1 MKLIYGV
8 LSSALLI
15 AAGSSCSDDY
25 NPGGGTSGKINPQ
38 LDLDVNAITS
48 RSTSAGRDA
57 SPVSVNDLK
66 LRLSSTDGSFV
77 KEWNSIA
84 DFDNN
89 ELFKVGT
96 YTLEAIYGD
105 VEDEGFEKPYYYAST
120 QLTVKE
126 NKVTQVSM
134 NAQLSNSMVSIAT
147 TEAFRSYFTNYSF
160 QAHAEGGDYVNFT
173 STETRPGYLRPGK
186 VTVTA
191 DVTKP
196 NGLSA
201 TLEAAVFVAEP
212 KHHYTVTVDVNN
224 GQAGD
229 AQLVITYDD
238 MLSQE
243 DVYID
248 LSDEIL
254 SAPAP
259 AVIAQGFEAGTTA
272 TVIEGS
278 SDAAAPA
285 FFINA
290 EGGIKSVV
298 LSTRS
303 TSLIEQGWYNEI
315 DLAAATPAQQSKLK
329 SLGLDV
335 KGLFGN
341 IGQMAQIDLSGVLSH
356 IRYLEG
362 SDNVSEF
369 TVVAKDNYSKVSDPL
384 TFSVKVEPIVIG
396 LSEDVTPS
404 VGAST
409 MTVALNYNGTDVARN
424 VKIQYKN
431 LRGTWSDATIT
442 KVTEV
447 SDNNYIV
454 EIDGIPAD
462 DTTVT
467 LRAVAAGK
475 ESDEVTIAKGGFTIA
490 STANDMF
497 ATRARIVPTYFDDD
511 LEAAASS
518 VKYEISED
526 GSNFTAVSHT
536 MESDGSSWLAGL
548 PSGKNLTVKATINGK
563 IAKTEITTE
572 EEWDIP
578 NGNLDADVSIDGSA
592 SNWENI
598 VFSGWGTNNAMTTSQ
613 GNNNAYS
620 RISGT
625 IQTDD
630 SHSGKAALIRTV
642 GWGSG
647 NSAWGSSGSS
657 GSTKYTD
664 AGLLH
669 LGATRTTRPDGYGNR
684 EGSVETS
691 DLAPLGI
698 SCTSRPSS
706 MTFYY
711 KYSPKNSADL
721 GYAEICVID
730 AAGNIITSKSVSLSA
745 SSAYQQR
752 DINLDYPVDAAKAA
766 KIYVRFQST
775 NDRTYLQKNDDNFSG
790 PGFANTTRGTF
801 MGSQL
806 YIDDI
811 KLNY

>member
-134 NAQLSNSMVSIAT
+134 NAQLTNSMVSIAT

-298 LSTRS
+298 LSTKS

-409 MTVALNYNGTDVARN
+409 MTVALTYNGTDVARN

-475 ESDEVTIAKGGFTIA
+475 ASDEVTIAKGGFTIA

-497 ATRARIVPTYFDDD
+497 ATRTRIVPAYFDDE

-536 MESDGSSWLAGL
+536 MESDGSAWLTGL

-572 EEWDIP
+572 AAAQLP
-578 NGNLDADVSIDGSA
+578 NSDMEGWWREHGG
-592 SNWENI
+592 SNWDFYYAYAE
-598 VFSGWGTNNAMTTSQ
+598 GTQQVWDTMNEETTSSE
-613 GNNNAYS
+613 GVGAAYTTT
-620 RISGT
+620 SGT
-625 IQTDD
+625 KPATGHNGQC
-630 SHSGKAALIRTV
+630 AVVRTV
-642 GWGSG
+642 GWGAGNTAGGGLSVVNNVSAGQLYLGKFSG
-647 NSAWGSSGSS
+647 VGQ
-657 GSTKYTD
+657 T
-664 AGLLH
+664 
-669 LGATRTTRPDGYGNR
+669 PDYGYKFN
-684 EGSVETS
+684 
-691 DLAPLGI
+691 
-698 SCTSRPSS
+698 SRPSS
-706 MTFYY
+706 VTFYA
-711 KYSPKNSADL
+711 KYAAQKSDDFGVAEARILDAGGNVLASTSIQIGTDKSDWTQFSLPLSYSAN
-721 GYAEICVID
+721 AE
-730 AAGNIITSKSVSLSA
+730 
-745 SSAYQQR
+745 
-752 DINLDYPVDAAKAA
+752 KAA
-766 KIYVRFQST
+766 LIVIIFKST
-775 NDRTYLQKNDDNFSG
+775 GHSSGATRSYLKL
-790 PGFANTTRGTF
+790 PGFAANAKTESVG
-801 MGSQL
+801 GQL

-811 KLNY
+811 NLTY

>member
-298 LSTRS
+298 LSTKS

-409 MTVALNYNGTDVARN
+409 MTVALTYNGTDVARN

-497 ATRARIVPTYFDDD
+497 ATRARIVPAYFDDE

-572 EEWDIP
+572 EAAQLPNSKMEEWWMARSG
-578 NGNLDADVSIDGSA
+578 GNWQFYYAFA
-592 SNWENI
+592 E
-598 VFSGWGTNNAMTTSQ
+598 GTETSMQAWDTINEETTSEP
-613 GNNNAYS
+613 G
-620 RISGT
+620 SGT
-625 IQTDD
+625 FGGAAYKALSSTKPDA
-630 SHSGKAALIRTV
+630 SGHDGQCALIRTV
-642 GWGSG
+642 AWGSG
-647 NSAWGSSGSS
+647 NTAAGSISAVDHIS
-657 GSTKYTD
+657 
-664 AGLLH
+664 AGQLY
-669 LGATRTTRPDGYGNR
+669 LGKFNAIGQTPNYGYHF
-684 EGSVETS
+684 
-691 DLAPLGI
+691 
-698 SCTSRPSS
+698 TSRP
-706 MTFYY
+706 
-711 KYSPKNSADL
+711 
-721 GYAEICVID
+721 
-730 AAGNIITSKSVSLSA
+730 VSLSFWAKYQAQKSDDYGSAEIRVLDA
-745 SSAYQQR
+745 SGNEICSNSI
-752 DINLDYPVDAAKAA
+752 DISTDHGNWGIFTMPLQYPVNAPKAA
-766 KIYVRFQST
+766 SIVVIFKST
-775 NDRTYLQKNDDNFSG
+775 AHPNGATKDYIKL
-790 PGFANTTRGTF
+790 PGFAAGKGTEVI
-801 MGSQL
+801 GGQL

-811 KLNY
+811 NLTY

>member
-259 AVIAQGFEAGTTA
+259 AVIAQGFEEGTTA

-278 SDAAAPA
+278 SDAVAPA

-341 IGQMAQIDLSGVLSH
+341 IGQMAQIDLTDVLSH
-356 IRYLEG
+356 IKYLEG

-409 MTVALNYNGTDVARN
+409 MTVALTYNGTDVARN

-497 ATRARIVPTYFDDD
+497 ATRARIVPAYFDDE

-536 MESDGSSWLAGL
+536 MESDGSSWLTGL

-572 EEWDIP
+572 EAAQLPNSKMEEWWMARSG
-578 NGNLDADVSIDGSA
+578 GNWQFYYAFA
-592 SNWENI
+592 E
-598 VFSGWGTNNAMTTSQ
+598 GTETSMQAWDTINEETTSEP
-613 GNNNAYS
+613 G
-620 RISGT
+620 SGT
-625 IQTDD
+625 FGGAAYKALSSTKPDA
-630 SHSGKAALIRTV
+630 SGHDGQCALIRTV
-642 GWGSG
+642 AWGSG
-647 NSAWGSSGSS
+647 NTAAGSISAVDHIS
-657 GSTKYTD
+657 
-664 AGLLH
+664 AGQLY
-669 LGATRTTRPDGYGNR
+669 LGKFNAIGQTPNYGYHF
-684 EGSVETS
+684 
-691 DLAPLGI
+691 
-698 SCTSRPSS
+698 TSRP
-706 MTFYY
+706 
-711 KYSPKNSADL
+711 
-721 GYAEICVID
+721 
-730 AAGNIITSKSVSLSA
+730 VSLSFWAKYQAQKSDDYGSAEIRVLDA
-745 SSAYQQR
+745 SGNEICSNSI
-752 DINLDYPVDAAKAA
+752 DISTDHGNWEIFTMPLQYPVNAPKAA
-766 KIYVRFQST
+766 SIVVIFKST
-775 NDRTYLQKNDDNFSG
+775 AHPNGATKDYIKL
-790 PGFANTTRGTF
+790 PGFAAGKGTEVI
-801 MGSQL
+801 GGQL

-811 KLNY
+811 NLTY

>member
-89 ELFKVGT
+89 EMFKVGT

-105 VEDEGFEKPYYYAST
+105 MEDEGFEKPYYYAST
-120 QLTVKE
+120 QLSVKE

-536 MESDGSSWLAGL
+536 MDSDGSSWLAGL

-572 EEWDIP
+572 EAAQLPNSKMEEWWMARSG
-578 NGNLDADVSIDGSA
+578 GNWQFYYAFA
-592 SNWENI
+592 E
-598 VFSGWGTNNAMTTSQ
+598 GTETSMQAWDTINEETTSEP
-613 GNNNAYS
+613 G
-620 RISGT
+620 SGT
-625 IQTDD
+625 FGGAAYKALSSTKPDA
-630 SHSGKAALIRTV
+630 SGHDGQCALIRTV
-642 GWGSG
+642 AWGSG
-647 NSAWGSSGSS
+647 NTAAGSISAVDHIS
-657 GSTKYTD
+657 
-664 AGLLH
+664 AGQLY
-669 LGATRTTRPDGYGNR
+669 LGKFNAIGQTPNYGY
-684 EGSVETS
+684 
-691 DLAPLGI
+691 LF
-698 SCTSRPSS
+698 TSRP
-706 MTFYY
+706 
-711 KYSPKNSADL
+711 
-721 GYAEICVID
+721 
-730 AAGNIITSKSVSLSA
+730 VSLSFWAKYQAQKSDDYGSAEIRVLDA
-745 SSAYQQR
+745 SGNEICSNSI
-752 DINLDYPVDAAKAA
+752 DISTDHGNWGIFTMPLQYPVNAPKAA
-766 KIYVRFQST
+766 SIVVIFKST
-775 NDRTYLQKNDDNFSG
+775 AHPNGATKDYIKL
-790 PGFANTTRGTF
+790 PGFAAGKGTEVI
-801 MGSQL
+801 GGQL

>member
-134 NAQLSNSMVSIAT
+134 NAQLTNSMVSIAT

-173 STETRPGYLRPGK
+173 SSETRPGYLRPGK

-298 LSTRS
+298 LSTKS

-341 IGQMAQIDLSGVLSH
+341 IGQMAQIDLSDVLSH

-396 LSEDVTPS
+396 LSEDATPS

-409 MTVALNYNGTDVARN
+409 MTVALTYNGTDVARN

-497 ATRARIVPTYFDDD
+497 ATRARIVPAYFDDE

-526 GSNFTAVSHT
+526 GSNFTPVSHT
-536 MESDGSSWLAGL
+536 MESDGSSWLTGL
-548 PSGKNLTVKATINGK
+548 PSGKSLTVKATINGK

-572 EEWDIP
+572 EAAQLPNSKMEEWWMARSG
-578 NGNLDADVSIDGSA
+578 GNWQFYYAFA
-592 SNWENI
+592 E
-598 VFSGWGTNNAMTTSQ
+598 GTETAMQAWDTINEETTSEP
-613 GNNNAYS
+613 G
-620 RISGT
+620 SGT
-625 IQTDD
+625 FGGAAYKALSSTKPDA
-630 SHSGKAALIRTV
+630 SGHDGQCALIRTV
-642 GWGSG
+642 AWGSG
-647 NSAWGSSGSS
+647 NTAAGSISAVDHIS
-657 GSTKYTD
+657 
-664 AGLLH
+664 AGQLY
-669 LGATRTTRPDGYGNR
+669 LGKFNAIGQTPNYGY
-684 EGSVETS
+684 
-691 DLAPLGI
+691 LF
-698 SCTSRPSS
+698 TSRP
-706 MTFYY
+706 
-711 KYSPKNSADL
+711 
-721 GYAEICVID
+721 
-730 AAGNIITSKSVSLSA
+730 VSLSFWAKYQAQKSDDYGSAEIRVLDA
-745 SSAYQQR
+745 SGNEICSNSI
-752 DINLDYPVDAAKAA
+752 DISTDHGNWGIFTMPLQYPVNAPKAA
-766 KIYVRFQST
+766 SIVVIFKST
-775 NDRTYLQKNDDNFSG
+775 AHPNGATKDYIKL
-790 PGFANTTRGTF
+790 PGFAAGKGTEVI
-801 MGSQL
+801 GGQL

>member
-134 NAQLSNSMVSIAT
+134 NAQLTNSMVSIAT

-409 MTVALNYNGTDVARN
+409 MTVALTYNGTDVARN

-497 ATRARIVPTYFDDD
+497 ATRARIVPAYFDDE

-536 MESDGSSWLAGL
+536 MDSDGSSWLAGL

-572 EEWDIP
+572 EAAQLPNSKMEEWWMARSG
-578 NGNLDADVSIDGSA
+578 GNWQFYYAFA
-592 SNWENI
+592 E
-598 VFSGWGTNNAMTTSQ
+598 GTETSMQAWDTINEETTSEP
-613 GNNNAYS
+613 G
-620 RISGT
+620 SGT
-625 IQTDD
+625 FGGAAYKALSSTKPDA
-630 SHSGKAALIRTV
+630 SGHDGQCALIRTV
-642 GWGSG
+642 AWGSG
-647 NSAWGSSGSS
+647 NTAAGSISAVDHIS
-657 GSTKYTD
+657 
-664 AGLLH
+664 AGQLY
-669 LGATRTTRPDGYGNR
+669 LGKFNAIGQTPNYGY
-684 EGSVETS
+684 
-691 DLAPLGI
+691 LF
-698 SCTSRPSS
+698 TSRP
-706 MTFYY
+706 
-711 KYSPKNSADL
+711 
-721 GYAEICVID
+721 
-730 AAGNIITSKSVSLSA
+730 VSLSFWAKYQAQKSDDYGSAEIRVLDA
-745 SSAYQQR
+745 SGNEICSNSI
-752 DINLDYPVDAAKAA
+752 DISTDHGNWGIFTMPLQYPVNAPKAA
-766 KIYVRFQST
+766 SIVVIFKST
-775 NDRTYLQKNDDNFSG
+775 AHPNGATKDYIKL
-790 PGFANTTRGTF
+790 PGFAAGKGTEVI
-801 MGSQL
+801 GGQL

>member
-134 NAQLSNSMVSIAT
+134 NAQLTNSMVSIAT

-173 STETRPGYLRPGK
+173 SAETRPGYLRPGK
-186 VTVTA
+186 VTVTT

-243 DVYID
+243 DIYID

-259 AVIAQGFEAGTTA
+259 AVIAQGFEAGSTA

-298 LSTRS
+298 LSTKS

-362 SDNVSEF
+362 SDNMSEF

-409 MTVALNYNGTDVARN
+409 MTVALTYNGTDVARN

-475 ESDEVTIAKGGFTIA
+475 ESDEVTIAKGGFTIT

-497 ATRARIVPTYFDDD
+497 ATRARIVPAFFDDE

-526 GSNFTAVSHT
+526 GSNFTSVSHT

-572 EEWDIP
+572 EAAQLPNSKMEEWWMARSG
-578 NGNLDADVSIDGSA
+578 GNWQFYYAFA
-592 SNWENI
+592 E
-598 VFSGWGTNNAMTTSQ
+598 GTETAMQAWDTINEETTSEP
-613 GNNNAYS
+613 G
-620 RISGT
+620 SGT
-625 IQTDD
+625 FGGAAYKALSSTKPDA
-630 SHSGKAALIRTV
+630 SGHDGQCALIRTV
-642 GWGSG
+642 AWGSG
-647 NSAWGSSGSS
+647 NTAAGSISAVDHI
-657 GSTKYTD
+657 STGQLY
-664 AGLLH
+664 
-669 LGATRTTRPDGYGNR
+669 LGKFNAIGQTPNYGY
-684 EGSVETS
+684 
-691 DLAPLGI
+691 LF
-698 SCTSRPSS
+698 TSRP
-706 MTFYY
+706 
-711 KYSPKNSADL
+711 
-721 GYAEICVID
+721 
-730 AAGNIITSKSVSLSA
+730 VSLSFWAKYQAQKSDDYGSAEIRVLDA
-745 SSAYQQR
+745 SGNEICSNSI
-752 DINLDYPVDAAKAA
+752 DISTDHGNWGIFTMPLQYPVNAPKAA
-766 KIYVRFQST
+766 SIVVIFKST
-775 NDRTYLQKNDDNFSG
+775 AHPNGATKDYIKL
-790 PGFANTTRGTF
+790 PGFAAGKGTEVI
-801 MGSQL
+801 GGQL

-811 KLNY
+811 NLTY

>member
-1 MKLIYGV
+1 M
-8 LSSALLI
+8 
-15 AAGSSCSDDY
+15 
-25 NPGGGTSGKINPQ
+25 
-38 LDLDVNAITS
+38 
-48 RSTSAGRDA
+48 
-57 SPVSVNDLK
+57 
-66 LRLSSTDGSFV
+66 
-77 KEWNSIA
+77 
-84 DFDNN
+84 
-89 ELFKVGT
+89 
-96 YTLEAIYGD
+96 
-105 VEDEGFEKPYYYAST
+105 
-120 QLTVKE
+120 
-126 NKVTQVSM
+126 
-134 NAQLSNSMVSIAT
+134 
-147 TEAFRSYFTNYSF
+147 
-160 QAHAEGGDYVNFT
+160 
-173 STETRPGYLRPGK
+173 
-186 VTVTA
+186 
-191 DVTKP
+191 
-196 NGLSA
+196 
-201 TLEAAVFVAEP
+201 
-212 KHHYTVTVDVNN
+212 TVDVNN

-298 LSTRS
+298 LSTKS

-341 IGQMAQIDLSGVLSH
+341 IGQMAQIDLSGVLLH

-369 TVVAKDNYSKVSDPL
+369 TVVAKDNYSKVSEPV

-409 MTVALNYNGTDVARN
+409 MTVALTYNGTNVAKN

-490 STANDMF
+490 STPNDMF
-497 ATRARIVPTYFDDD
+497 ATRARIVPTYFDDE

-536 MESDGSSWLAGL
+536 MDSDGSSWLTGL
-548 PSGKNLTVKATINGK
+548 PSGNNLTVKATINGK

-572 EEWDIP
+572 EAAQLPNSKMEEWWMARSG
-578 NGNLDADVSIDGSA
+578 GNWQFYYAFA
-592 SNWENI
+592 E
-598 VFSGWGTNNAMTTSQ
+598 GTETSMQAWDTINEETTSEP
-613 GNNNAYS
+613 G
-620 RISGT
+620 SGT
-625 IQTDD
+625 FGGAAYKALSSTKPDA
-630 SHSGKAALIRTV
+630 SGHDGQCALIRTV
-642 GWGSG
+642 AWGSG
-647 NSAWGSSGSS
+647 NTAAGSISAVDHIS
-657 GSTKYTD
+657 
-664 AGLLH
+664 AGQLY
-669 LGATRTTRPDGYGNR
+669 LGKFNAIGQTPNYGYFF
-684 EGSVETS
+684 
-691 DLAPLGI
+691 
-698 SCTSRPSS
+698 TSRP
-706 MTFYY
+706 
-711 KYSPKNSADL
+711 
-721 GYAEICVID
+721 
-730 AAGNIITSKSVSLSA
+730 VSLSFWAKYQAQKSDDYGSAEIRVLDA
-745 SSAYQQR
+745 SGNEICSNSI
-752 DINLDYPVDAAKAA
+752 DISTDHGNWGIFTMPLQYPVNAPKAA
-766 KIYVRFQST
+766 SIVVIFKST
-775 NDRTYLQKNDDNFSG
+775 AHPNGATKDYIKL
-790 PGFANTTRGTF
+790 PGFAAGKGTEVI
-801 MGSQL
+801 GGQL

>member
-134 NAQLSNSMVSIAT
+134 NAQLTNSMVSIAT

-186 VTVTA
+186 VTVTT

-409 MTVALNYNGTDVARN
+409 MTVALTYNGTDVARN

-497 ATRARIVPTYFDDD
+497 ATRARIVPAYFDDE

-536 MESDGSSWLAGL
+536 MESDGSSWLTGL

-572 EEWDIP
+572 EAAQLP
-578 NGNLDADVSIDGSA
+578 NSDMEGWWREHGG
-592 SNWENI
+592 SNWDFYYAYAE
-598 VFSGWGTNNAMTTSQ
+598 GTQQVWDTMNEETTSSI
-613 GNNNAYS
+613 GVGAAYTTT
-620 RISGT
+620 SGT
-625 IQTDD
+625 KPAEGV
-630 SHSGKAALIRTV
+630 SGQCAVIRTV
-642 GWGSG
+642 GWGAGNTAGGSWSVVNNVSAGQLYLGKFSGVGQTPDYGYKFNSRPASVSFYAKYTAQKSDDFGVAEARVLDASG
-647 NSAWGSSGSS
+647 NILCSYAIEIGTAYSDWREFTLPFTYAANAAKASSLVIIFKSTGHSS
-657 GSTKYTD
+657 
-664 AGLLH
+664 
-669 LGATRTTRPDGYGNR
+669 GATRSYLKLPALAANAKT
-684 EGSVETS
+684 ESV
-691 DLAPLGI
+691 G
-698 SCTSRPSS
+698 
-706 MTFYY
+706 
-711 KYSPKNSADL
+711 
-721 GYAEICVID
+721 G
-730 AAGNIITSKSVSLSA
+730 
-745 SSAYQQR
+745 
-752 DINLDYPVDAAKAA
+752 
-766 KIYVRFQST
+766 
-775 NDRTYLQKNDDNFSG
+775 
-790 PGFANTTRGTF
+790 
-801 MGSQL
+801 QL

-811 KLNY
+811 NLTY

>member
-134 NAQLSNSMVSIAT
+134 NAQLTNSMVSIAT

-173 STETRPGYLRPGK
+173 SAETRPGYLRPGK

-259 AVIAQGFEAGTTA
+259 AVIAQGFEEGTTA

-278 SDAAAPA
+278 SDAVAPA

-341 IGQMAQIDLSGVLSH
+341 IDRMAQIDLTDVLSH
-356 IRYLEG
+356 IKYLEG

-369 TVVAKDNYSKVSDPL
+369 TVVAKDNYSKVSEPV

-409 MTVALNYNGTDVARN
+409 MTVALTYNGTNVAKN

-490 STANDMF
+490 STPNDMF
-497 ATRARIVPTYFDDD
+497 ATRARIVPTYFDDE

-536 MESDGSSWLAGL
+536 MDSDGSSWLAGL

-572 EEWDIP
+572 EAAQLPNSKMEEWWMARSG
-578 NGNLDADVSIDGSA
+578 GNWQFYYAFA
-592 SNWENI
+592 E
-598 VFSGWGTNNAMTTSQ
+598 GTETSMQAWDTINEETTSEP
-613 GNNNAYS
+613 G
-620 RISGT
+620 SGT
-625 IQTDD
+625 FGGAAYKALSSTKPDA
-630 SHSGKAALIRTV
+630 SGHDGQCALIRTV
-642 GWGSG
+642 AWGSG
-647 NSAWGSSGSS
+647 NTAAGSISAVDHIS
-657 GSTKYTD
+657 
-664 AGLLH
+664 AGQLY
-669 LGATRTTRPDGYGNR
+669 LGKFNAIGQTPNYGY
-684 EGSVETS
+684 
-691 DLAPLGI
+691 LF
-698 SCTSRPSS
+698 TSRP
-706 MTFYY
+706 
-711 KYSPKNSADL
+711 
-721 GYAEICVID
+721 
-730 AAGNIITSKSVSLSA
+730 VSLSFWAKYQAQKSDDYGSAEIRVLDA
-745 SSAYQQR
+745 SGNEICSNSI
-752 DINLDYPVDAAKAA
+752 DISTDHGNWGIFTMPLQYPVNAPKAA
-766 KIYVRFQST
+766 SIVVIFKST
-775 NDRTYLQKNDDNFSG
+775 AHPNGATKDYIKL
-790 PGFANTTRGTF
+790 PGFAAGKGTEVI
-801 MGSQL
+801 GGQL

>member
-409 MTVALNYNGTDVARN
+409 MTVALTYNGTDVARN

-475 ESDEVTIAKGGFTIA
+475 ESDEVTIAKGGFSIA
-490 STANDMF
+490 STPNDMF
-497 ATRARIVPTYFDDD
+497 ATRARIVPTYFDDE

-536 MESDGSSWLAGL
+536 MDSDGSSWLAGL

-572 EEWDIP
+572 EAAQLPNSKMEEWWMARSG
-578 NGNLDADVSIDGSA
+578 GNWQFYYAFAEGTEA
-592 SNWENI
+592 SMQAWDTINEE
-598 VFSGWGTNNAMTTSQ
+598 TTSEP
-613 GNNNAYS
+613 G
-620 RISGT
+620 SGT
-625 IQTDD
+625 FGGAAYKALSSTKPDA
-630 SHSGKAALIRTV
+630 SGHDGQCALIRTV
-642 GWGSG
+642 AWGSG
-647 NSAWGSSGSS
+647 NTAAGSISAVDHIS
-657 GSTKYTD
+657 
-664 AGLLH
+664 AGQLY
-669 LGATRTTRPDGYGNR
+669 LGKFNAIGQTPNYGYHF
-684 EGSVETS
+684 
-691 DLAPLGI
+691 
-698 SCTSRPSS
+698 TSRP
-706 MTFYY
+706 
-711 KYSPKNSADL
+711 
-721 GYAEICVID
+721 
-730 AAGNIITSKSVSLSA
+730 VSLSFWAKYQAQKSDDYGSAEIRVLDA
-745 SSAYQQR
+745 SGNEICSNSI
-752 DINLDYPVDAAKAA
+752 DISTDHGNWEIFTMPLQYPVNAPKAA
-766 KIYVRFQST
+766 SIVVIFKST
-775 NDRTYLQKNDDNFSG
+775 AHPNGATKDYIKL
-790 PGFANTTRGTF
+790 PGFAAGKGTEVI
-801 MGSQL
+801 GGQL

-811 KLNY
+811 NLTY

>member
-134 NAQLSNSMVSIAT
+134 NAQLTNSMVSIAT
-147 TEAFRSYFTNYSF
+147 TKAFRSYFTNYSF

-298 LSTRS
+298 LSTKS

-409 MTVALNYNGTDVARN
+409 MTVALTYNGTDVARN

-447 SDNNYIV
+447 SDYNYIV

-475 ESDEVTIAKGGFTIA
+475 ASDEVTIAKGGFTIA

-497 ATRARIVPTYFDDD
+497 ATRARIVPAYFDDE

-536 MESDGSSWLAGL
+536 MESDGSAWLTGL

-572 EEWDIP
+572 AAAQLP
-578 NGNLDADVSIDGSA
+578 NSDMEGWWREHGG
-592 SNWENI
+592 SNWDFYYAYAE
-598 VFSGWGTNNAMTTSQ
+598 GTQQVWDTMNEETTSSE
-613 GNNNAYS
+613 GVGAAYTTT
-620 RISGT
+620 SGT
-625 IQTDD
+625 KPATGHNGQC
-630 SHSGKAALIRTV
+630 AVVRTV
-642 GWGSG
+642 GWGAGNTAGGGLSVVNNVSAGQLYLGKFSG
-647 NSAWGSSGSS
+647 VGQ
-657 GSTKYTD
+657 T
-664 AGLLH
+664 
-669 LGATRTTRPDGYGNR
+669 PDYGYKFN
-684 EGSVETS
+684 
-691 DLAPLGI
+691 
-698 SCTSRPSS
+698 SRPSS
-706 MTFYY
+706 VTFYA
-711 KYSPKNSADL
+711 KYAAQKSDDFGVAEARILDAGGNVLASTSIQIGTDKSDWTQFSLPLSYSAN
-721 GYAEICVID
+721 AE
-730 AAGNIITSKSVSLSA
+730 
-745 SSAYQQR
+745 
-752 DINLDYPVDAAKAA
+752 KAA
-766 KIYVRFQST
+766 LIVIIFKST
-775 NDRTYLQKNDDNFSG
+775 GHSSGATRSYLKL
-790 PGFANTTRGTF
+790 PGFAANAKTESVG
-801 MGSQL
+801 GQL

-811 KLNY
+811 NLTY

>member
-8 LSSALLI
+8 LSSAFLI

-186 VTVTA
+186 VTVTT

-201 TLEAAVFVAEP
+201 TLEAAVFVAAP

-536 MESDGSSWLAGL
+536 MDSDGSSWLAGL

-572 EEWDIP
+572 EAAQLPNSKMEEWWMARSG
-578 NGNLDADVSIDGSA
+578 GNWQFYYAFA
-592 SNWENI
+592 E
-598 VFSGWGTNNAMTTSQ
+598 GTETSMQAWDTINEETTSEP
-613 GNNNAYS
+613 G
-620 RISGT
+620 SGT
-625 IQTDD
+625 FGGAAYKALSSTKPDA
-630 SHSGKAALIRTV
+630 SGHDGQCALIRTV
-642 GWGSG
+642 AWGSG
-647 NSAWGSSGSS
+647 NTAAGSISAVDHIS
-657 GSTKYTD
+657 
-664 AGLLH
+664 AGQLY
-669 LGATRTTRPDGYGNR
+669 LGKFNAIGQTPNYGY
-684 EGSVETS
+684 
-691 DLAPLGI
+691 LF
-698 SCTSRPSS
+698 TSRP
-706 MTFYY
+706 
-711 KYSPKNSADL
+711 
-721 GYAEICVID
+721 
-730 AAGNIITSKSVSLSA
+730 VSLSFWAKYQAQKSDDYGSAEIRVLDA
-745 SSAYQQR
+745 SGNEICSNSI
-752 DINLDYPVDAAKAA
+752 DISTDHGNWGIFTMPLQYPVNAPKAA
-766 KIYVRFQST
+766 SIVVIFKST
-775 NDRTYLQKNDDNFSG
+775 AHPNGATKDYIKL
-790 PGFANTTRGTF
+790 PGFAAGKGTEVI
-801 MGSQL
+801 GGQL

>member
-134 NAQLSNSMVSIAT
+134 NAQLTNSMVSIAT

-186 VTVTA
+186 VTVTT

-212 KHHYTVTVDVNN
+212 KHHYTVTIDVNN

-341 IGQMAQIDLSGVLSH
+341 IDRMAQIDLSGVLSH

-409 MTVALNYNGTDVARN
+409 MTVALTYNGTDVARN

-475 ESDEVTIAKGGFTIA
+475 ESDEVTIAKGGFTIT

-497 ATRARIVPTYFDDD
+497 ATRARIVPAFFDDE

-526 GSNFTAVSHT
+526 GSNFTSVSHT

-572 EEWDIP
+572 EAAQLPNSKMEEWWMARSG
-578 NGNLDADVSIDGSA
+578 GNWQFYYAFAEGTEA
-592 SNWENI
+592 SMQAWDTINEE
-598 VFSGWGTNNAMTTSQ
+598 TTSEP
-613 GNNNAYS
+613 G
-620 RISGT
+620 SGT
-625 IQTDD
+625 FGGAAYKALSSTKPDA
-630 SHSGKAALIRTV
+630 SGHDGQCALIRTV
-642 GWGSG
+642 AWGSG
-647 NSAWGSSGSS
+647 NTAAGSISAVDHIS
-657 GSTKYTD
+657 
-664 AGLLH
+664 AGQLY
-669 LGATRTTRPDGYGNR
+669 LGKFNAIGQTPNYGY
-684 EGSVETS
+684 
-691 DLAPLGI
+691 LF
-698 SCTSRPSS
+698 TSRP
-706 MTFYY
+706 
-711 KYSPKNSADL
+711 
-721 GYAEICVID
+721 
-730 AAGNIITSKSVSLSA
+730 VSLSFWAKYQAQKSDDYGSAEIRVLDA
-745 SSAYQQR
+745 SGNEICSNSI
-752 DINLDYPVDAAKAA
+752 DISTDHGNWGIFTMPLQYPVNAPKAA
-766 KIYVRFQST
+766 SIVVIFKST
-775 NDRTYLQKNDDNFSG
+775 AHPNGATKDYIKL
-790 PGFANTTRGTF
+790 PGFAAGKGTEVI
-801 MGSQL
+801 GGQL